1 MIQVKNYGS
10 LGFAI
15 NGTGFG
21 VRTHVRTPNP
31 GNYQGNS
38 QRAKLFFWRNSM
50 VNYTNENNRRDL
62 GIVWLIAGLIFL
74 ISGFSGG
81 SIFLLLG
88 FLWLASSNGK
98 GLTLF
103 RDKPDNMR
111 TLLKVTTIG
120 LLILASAVLVVNA
133 IP

>member
-1 MIQVKNYGS
+1 MEIPKE
-10 LGFAI
+10 
-15 NGTGFG
+15 
-21 VRTHVRTPNP
+21 
-31 GNYQGNS
+31 
-38 QRAKLFFWRNSM
+38 AKLFFWRNSM

>member
-1 MIQVKNYGS
+1 
-10 LGFAI
+10 
-15 NGTGFG
+15 
-21 VRTHVRTPNP
+21 
-31 GNYQGNS
+31 
-38 QRAKLFFWRNSM
+38 M

-88 FLWLASSNGK
+88 MLWLASSNGK

-103 RDKPDNMR
+103 QDKPEGMR
-111 TLLKVTTIG
+111 TLLKVTTVG
-120 LLILASAVLVVNA
+120 LLIMASVVLVVNA